1 MNIGLLAVDQPYL
14 AVCSSRTSQ
23 SRRVLLDYYCRTST
37 IGSMTNEQ
45 LFEDLKQFIAA
56 TVTQQTSDVRGDI
69 AQVKSDLAEVK
80 GDIADV
86 KRNVER
92 LEKKVDDGFAGI
104 ATIIETV
111 NTRTDDL
118 EDGVNVRLTRLEHR
132 AA

>member
-1 MNIGLLAVDQPYL
+1 
-14 AVCSSRTSQ
+14 
-23 SRRVLLDYYCRTST
+23 
-37 IGSMTNEQ
+37 MTNEQ

-56 TVTQQTSDVRGDI
+56 TVTQQTSDIRGDI
-69 AQVKSDLAEVK
+69 AQVKDDLTEVK
-80 GDIADV
+80 HDVAAIKDDIADM

>member
-1 MNIGLLAVDQPYL
+1 
-14 AVCSSRTSQ
+14 
-23 SRRVLLDYYCRTST
+23 
-37 IGSMTNEQ
+37 MTNEQ